1 MPEMTFRVRW
11 PDGTEASCY
20 SPSLVM
26 HDYLDR
32 GAVYPIEEFVSRSSS
47 ALDLASE
54 RVRAKYGFVCT
65 SAMQQK
71 SEILETAAG
80 FAGGTVEILHMEP
93 GLPDEPPISIDASFE
108 QDVAS

>member
-1 MPEMTFRVRW
+1 MPEMTFQVRW
-11 PDGTEASCY
+11 PDGSEVSCY

-32 GAVYPIEEFVSRSSS
+32 GAVYPLDEFVTRSAA

-65 SAMQQK
+65 SALQQK
-71 SEILETAAG
+71 SEIVETAAG
-80 FAGGTVEILHMEP
+80 FDGGTVEVLEMQP
-93 GLPDEPPISIDASFE
+93 GLPAAG
-108 QDVAS
+108 VAS

>member
-1 MPEMTFRVRW
+1 MPEMTFQVRW
-11 PDGTEASCY
+11 PDGSEASCY

-32 GAVYPIEEFVSRSSS
+32 GAVYSVDEFVSRSSA

-54 RVRAKYGFVCT
+54 RVKARYGFVCT

-71 SEILETAAG
+71 SEIVETASG
-80 FAGGTVEILHMEP
+80 FTDGTVEILRMEP
-93 GLPDEPPISIDASFE
+93 GLPA
-108 QDVAS
+108 

>member
-1 MPEMTFRVRW
+1 MPEMTFGVRW

-26 HDYLDR
+26 HDYLER
-32 GAVYPIEEFVSRSSS
+32 GAVYPLDDFVRRSTA
-47 ALDLASE
+47 ALDLASD

-80 FAGGTVEILHMEP
+80 FDGGVVEILRMEP
-93 GLPDEPPISIDASFE
+93 ALPAEPARSVS
-108 QDVAS
+108 

>member
-1 MPEMTFRVRW
+1 MPEMTFQVRW
-11 PDGTEASCY
+11 PDGSEASCY

-26 HDYLDR
+26 HDFLTA
-32 GAVYPIEEFVSRSSS
+32 GSAYPLTDFVERSAA

-65 SAMQQK
+65 SALQQK

-80 FAGGTVEILHMEP
+80 FDGGSVEVLRMEP
-93 GLPDEPPISIDASFE
+93 PLPAAE
-108 QDVAS
+108 VAS